1 MRSGPSSPPGG
12 GHPFTEMDILWG
24 ITSSMQ
30 KLCRGVRQTLSAR
43 CGGPVFNLKL
53 VISTWR
59 EGGGGGSARVPRGAA
74 RKPRTC
80 SPTLASL
87 VDHIGTCTHLHTC
100 THARLHARSHVLH
113 SPDEGRTNHRKPGS
127 LPHRPASHRWMC
139 FSSLT
144 PTKPRRG
151 SKRISK

>member
-87 VDHIGTCTHLHTC
+87 IDHIGACTHLHTC

-113 SPDEGRTNHRKPGS
+113 SPDEGRTNHRNLAP
-127 LPHRPASHRWMC
+127 
-139 FSSLT
+139 SLT
-144 PTKPRRG
+144 ALRATAG
-151 SKRISK
+151 CVSHH